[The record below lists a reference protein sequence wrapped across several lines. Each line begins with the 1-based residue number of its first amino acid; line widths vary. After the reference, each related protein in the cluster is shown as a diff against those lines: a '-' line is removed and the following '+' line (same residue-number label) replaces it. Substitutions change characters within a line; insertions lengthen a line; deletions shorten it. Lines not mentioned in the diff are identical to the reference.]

1 MKTVMKDKTELEI
14 LEEKKEKLDLKIKQH
29 KRTQSNRK
37 LRARHLIEVGALLE
51 VAEIDQENKNTLL
64 GYFINYKKISSE
76 EKEILKIQG
85 KELLEKRKL
94 ERVSK
99 KEKLKRSL
107 TNIEIQELLKLSQT
121 NNIFEIITKEF
132 KKKLLEQLTFEEYQ
146 ILIKR
151 FN

>member
-64 GYFINYKKISSE
+64 GYFINYKKISNE
-76 EKEILKIQG
+76 EKNC
-85 KELLEKRKL
+85 
-94 ERVSK
+94 
-99 KEKLKRSL
+99 LKRENL
-107 TNIEIQELLKLSQT
+107 
-121 NNIFEIITKEF
+121 KEF
-132 KKKLLEQLTFEEYQ
+132 LKKK
-146 ILIKR
+146 
-151 FN
+151 N

>member
-64 GYFINYKKISSE
+64 GYFINYKKMSKE

-121 NNIFEIITKEF
+121 NNIFEVITKEF